1 MKTTALATVI
11 VCISLLLNLAGC
23 HNERYS
29 AFSPCCVECERL
41 QLIRTSYEMNKFKM
55 IAFFGEDSNEP
66 VEMEPCND
74 FVGAIFSIVGC
85 CFSEPHPLAGEWVEY
100 NRLECIRQYL
110 EKENI
115 QKIAFYGGHGDL
127 PDFASE
133 SPENWHPWAEIIEP
147 EKIKIVTKLL
157 LKAME
162 KESDRFANE
171 ISFNRLMQIITDKH
185 KFIIAVCD
193 YEGAIRGIGWTSYEL
208 RKKFEQW
215 GFLKPPR
222 VRSAQEDAD
231 SLVLCVET
239 SRKQALELMAQHK
252 WLKHRLDKCLEKLEA
267 ERGLMPIPVENPAAN
282 MYALRRGGKID
293 PNETLKYAKY
303 APKPDPFYVP
313 YEEPNQRGLPT
324 DGHYEIPTIT
334 ALLGLQCTATAM
346 YMSDSKNWIE
356 NFEKRL
362 KRLDPN
368 QPD

>member
-1 MKTTALATVI
+1 MRNIFVISFVALLTF
-11 VCISLLLNLAGC
+11 AGC
-23 HNERYS
+23 NKCNRP
-29 AFSPCCVECERL
+29 AFSSEGVECQRLRILWERMGEENP
-41 QLIRTSYEMNKFKM
+41 QIIAPETDSFGGYEMTWQELEGGV
-55 IAFFGEDSNEP
+55 FF
-66 VEMEPCND
+66 
-74 FVGAIFSIVGC
+74 AVGC
-85 CFSEPHPLAGEWVEY
+85 CFSMPHPLASEWVEY

-215 GFLKPPR
+215 GFLKPEK

-293 PNETLKYAKY
+293 PNETIKY

-368 QPD
+368 QPE